1 MARGKPSYMRV
12 IGKVFLLLVLALALF
27 LAVRLGSRILFP
39 AKAAHGDGAGQRSR
53 KSAPALNAPREQAKT
68 NPPAGLP
75 EGFYVGKGDERAYVK
90 YATPDPV
97 LRSFL
102 QSVMDG
108 SSDPNAKGREIF
120 LKICAAC
127 HQRDG
132 EGKEGVAPPLVGSDW
147 VLAPGGGRLV
157 RIVLNGLTGPVRVRG
172 NEWNLPMLPWREN
185 LDDDQVAVVLTYIRT
200 QLGSQHAG
208 PITPELVAAARKE
221 ARATPETSDDL
232 LRIPDQ

>member
-1 MARGKPSYMRV
+1 ML
-12 IGKVFLLLVLALALF
+12 FLLVVLALALF
-27 LAVRLGSRILFP
+27 LAVQFGSPLLFP
-39 AKAAHGDGAGQRSR
+39 AKAGHKNWARQEPR
-53 KSAPALNAPREQAKT
+53 KSIPGPVALREQART
-68 NPPAGLP
+68 NPPAGVP
-75 EGFYVGKGDERAYVK
+75 EGFYTGKGDERAYVN

-108 SSDPNAKGREIF
+108 SSDPNAKGKEIF

-132 EGKEGVAPPLVGSDW
+132 EGKEGVAPPLVGSEW
-147 VLAPGGGRLV
+147 VLSPGGGRLV

-172 NEWNLPMLPWREN
+172 KEWNLPMLPWREN

-221 ARATPETSDDL
+221 ARATPETVDDL
-232 LRIPDQ
+232 LRISDQ